1 MSCFLDM
8 PILLEQTTNRGEWA
22 VSSLQTG
29 IFCKLPLSHKY
40 HPLYRRLITILCI
53 AGLQRE
59 PSGFQAADHGGDG
72 SHQGREEAE
81 GPGSSVFLGKE
92 EIEAKFHPSG

>member
-1 MSCFLDM
+1 MRV
-8 PILLEQTTNRGEWA
+8 ILREHGREIYTPVTTPYIYKPLFF
-22 VSSLQTG
+22 SDTT
-29 IFCKLPLSHKY
+29 FCL
-40 HPLYRRLITILCI
+40 

-81 GPGSSVFLGKE
+81 RPGS
-92 EIEAKFHPSG
+92 